1 MSKQNEILQTEPSM
15 DEILA
20 SIKSIISDDVKQAAS
35 SSFLPPQ
42 AINKN
47 NDADVLDLTE
57 MIKEDGSVVSLQK
70 GGNMSK
76 EAKKLDQAKVN
87 HKEEENIFIEDTQ
100 VPEKEIDFISSEALT
115 ESMRAL
121 QGLDSISNDTLQ
133 EVKQAFTGGKTLEA
147 LMSDILRPMLKE
159 WIDANLPSLVKVI
172 VNDQVEKVI
181 QARRT
186 MPHQK

>member
-1 MSKQNEILQTEPSM
+1 MSKHNEVLQTEPSM

-20 SIKSIISDDVKQAAS
+20 SIKSIISDDVKQAAKN
-35 SSFLPPQ
+35 SFELPQ
-42 AINKN
+42 ANNKN
-47 NDADVLDLTE
+47 DDADVLDLTE
-57 MIKEDGSVVSLQK
+57 MIKEDGSVVSLPK

-76 EAKKLDQAKVN
+76 EAKKLDQSRDN
-87 HKEEENIFIEDTQ
+87 SKEDEKGIAQDLQEA
-100 VPEKEIDFISSEALT
+100 EKEIDFISSEALS
-115 ESMRAL
+115 ESMQAL

-133 EVKQAFTGGKTLEA
+133 EVKHAFTGGKTLEV

-186 MPHQK
+186 TSPQK